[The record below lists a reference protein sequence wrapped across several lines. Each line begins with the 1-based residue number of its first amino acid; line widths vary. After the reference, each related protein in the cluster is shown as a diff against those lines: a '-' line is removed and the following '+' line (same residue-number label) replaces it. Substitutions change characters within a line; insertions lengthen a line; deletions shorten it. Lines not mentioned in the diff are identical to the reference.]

1 LVYSIHDPTEEA
13 IKKMIEASERMIG
26 EQNNNPAVNRLFK
39 LQIKTLLQN
48 APRDV
53 GKLERLLKV
62 KERQKDEAMYMQEI
76 HTKVGYRRD

>member
-1 LVYSIHDPTEEA
+1 LSVHFAIIGLVYSIHDPTEEA

-53 GKLERLLKV
+53 GKLQALLKA
-62 KERQKDEAMYMQEI
+62 KERKEAATYN
-76 HTKVGYRRD
+76 RRH